1 MNKLTSFLCTLLCT
15 TTILAGPTLSGSGTQ
30 SDDLHEAFGKGEYAC
45 TDAAS
50 QGKTL
55 PKDFGRKQGAM
66 VCYVVVEHLLQGSS
80 RGGVEDEGVHF
91 VVEAEGTCI
100 EVCGAYGTE
109 LTVYHHYLAVMEA
122 VVVVPD
128 FRSAL
133 HQLTHLQSDDIV
145 VGHAVALGRYH
156 ELHLDAALQ
165 CSSERSPDL
174 AEYHGIG
181 VDYLHQM
188 LGVVDGCLV
197 SLPHDA
203 GRLARPAGSKSN
215 GTGARGRESLSPTLS

>member
-1 MNKLTSFLCTLLCT
+1 MKRFKSFRNLSLLA
-15 TTILAGPTLSGSGTQ
+15 IMLMADPFLVSLSPTLSRGRGGSLSPTLYSLSPTLSRGRGRSLPSGQ
-30 SDDLHEAFGKGEYAC
+30 LPVKSGAIGECKRRRPEGFGRGLHEAFGKGEYAC
-45 TDAAS
+45 TDAAF

-55 PKDFGRKQGAM
+55 PKDFGREQGAM

-100 EVCGAYGTE
+100 EVCGADGTE

-145 VGHAVALGRYH
+145 VGHAVALG
-156 ELHLDAALQ
+156 
-165 CSSERSPDL
+165 
-174 AEYHGIG
+174 
-181 VDYLHQM
+181 
-188 LGVVDGCLV
+188 
-197 SLPHDA
+197 
-203 GRLARPAGSKSN
+203 
-215 GTGARGRESLSPTLS
+215 